1 MSVYYIRMF
10 CRNTCLVSNNVR
22 DKCDISLVFMRH
34 GHTLKKKQQ
43 LSLEMLVSSDIR
55 PFRNLTFYNILAR
68 QDSSFC
74 NRALLSSYV
83 M

>member
-1 MSVYYIRMF
+1 M
-10 CRNTCLVSNNVR
+10 VSNNVR

-34 GHTLKKKQQ
+34 GHTFKKKKV
-43 LSLEMLVSSDIR
+43 SLEVLVSSDIR
-55 PFRNLTFYNILAR
+55 PFRNILAR

-74 NRALLSSYV
+74 NRTRLSSYV